1 MKPYPLNE
9 PNQAR
14 RAEICGQNLRRKP
27 SGDITR
33 TLRRLELMTKAGR
46 DREAK
51 DGLNRLREQH
61 GSVEDVH
68 GLYPWKKRIAALEA
82 AIARSLVP

>member
-1 MKPYPLNE
+1 MTKLITPDESN
-9 PNQAR
+9 R
-14 RAEICGQNLRRKP
+14 
-27 SGDITR
+27 ITR

-51 DGLNRLREQH
+51 DGLQRLRNEF
-61 GSVEDVH
+61 GSVEVATE
-68 GLYPWKKRIAALEA
+68 LYPWKKRIASLET